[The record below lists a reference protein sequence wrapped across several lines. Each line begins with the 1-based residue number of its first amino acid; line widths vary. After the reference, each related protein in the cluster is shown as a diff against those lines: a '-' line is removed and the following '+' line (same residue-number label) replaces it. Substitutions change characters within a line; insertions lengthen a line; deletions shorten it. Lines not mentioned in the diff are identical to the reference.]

1 MMMRMM
7 KVAMMMMRMMRI
19 VMVMMMCFSS
29 FFLNKPV

>member
-7 KVAMMMMRMMRI
+7 KVAMMMMRMMRM